1 MIHPCSPLSSNL
13 IWLHVSKSWTRP
25 CQENPVP
32 SGFWVSIRARG
43 GFPGGASAKE
53 SAYNTGDLGS
63 ILGLGRSA
71 GGGNGNPLQYSCLKN
86 PFDRGAWWVTVHGV
100 AELDITEHSHTQE
113 LLYPHGLAWGWA
125 SLAFQMVKYMP
136 TIRETWIQSWVG
148 KSPWRKEWL
157 PTLVFLPGEFYG

>member
-63 ILGLGRSA
+63 ILGLGRSP
-71 GGGNGNPLQYSCLKN
+71 GGGNGNPLQYSCLVN
-86 PFDRGAWWVTVHGV
+86 PMDRGAWQAIVHGV
-100 AELDITEHSHTQE
+100 TKSWTWLSKSKHERARIRGPGRIDNYNF
-113 LLYPHGLAWGWA
+113 LLISYLSYQWA
-125 SLAFQMVKYMP
+125 SFSLITCESGF
-136 TIRETWIQSWVG
+136 S
-148 KSPWRKEWL
+148 
-157 PTLVFLPGEFYG
+157 

>member
-63 ILGLGRSA
+63 ILGLGRSP
-71 GGGNGNPLQYSCLKN
+71 GGGNGNPLQYSCLVN
-86 PFDRGAWWVTVHGV
+86 PMDRGAWQAIVHGV
-100 AELDITEHSHTQE
+100 TKSWTWLSKPKHERARIRGPGRIDNYNF
-113 LLYPHGLAWGWA
+113 LLISYLSYQWA
-125 SLAFQMVKYMP
+125 SFSLITCESGF
-136 TIRETWIQSWVG
+136 S
-148 KSPWRKEWL
+148 
-157 PTLVFLPGEFYG
+157 